1 MPTDTSSKAA
11 EAAAERSSGASTADK
26 QEQPSRPSGTAA
38 EPSGELVKPSD
49 PRAAGELDAMLA
61 QIVGEEPSAQE
72 ILAAI
77 TGAEDMP
84 EATAQQSQAGIV
96 ARILAASTLDAIL
109 DQGEPLKAEELAE
122 VPLEVTGVR
131 WMRSTYE
138 EGPNVYA
145 VMDAVRADNEE
156 RMKVTCGGVN
166 VMTQLLKLQVGQLFP
181 VRVKIVKATR
191 PTKSGFYPYWLQP
204 A

>member
-1 MPTDTSSKAA
+1 MPETKTPAAAAPTDQGPGTT
-11 EAAAERSSGASTADK
+11 EGAKPTTKPATKPDA
-26 QEQPSRPSGTAA
+26 PS
-38 EPSGELVKPSD
+38 EPSGELVKPDD